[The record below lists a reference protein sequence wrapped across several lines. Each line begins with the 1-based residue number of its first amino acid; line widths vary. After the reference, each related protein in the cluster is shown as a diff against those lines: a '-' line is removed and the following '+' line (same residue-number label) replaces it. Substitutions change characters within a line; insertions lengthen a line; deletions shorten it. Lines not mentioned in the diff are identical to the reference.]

1 MNLSPSTL
9 RAYRRRLT
17 NLSSRNRSL
26 LLSGLPV
33 DQFLD
38 LHDVDYLLNKPSFWI
53 IQQLVA
59 RKASVPLCD
68 VMDPRHERA
77 NQVSKKLRRIAR
89 TTQFIEQERGT
100 EDLYVGWPFVRGQ
113 FMDGTSIHGP
123 LLFFPVKIEQK
134 GDQWHLTRRGDEEAF
149 INPTFTL
156 AYAHFNAIKLP
167 PDYVEK
173 EFDDFDKDVLA
184 FRTQLYEWLKASPL
198 RINFNQDLF
207 FDLLKP
213 FDKVNQKTL
222 LALEKMG
229 ELKLQPEAVLGIFP
243 QAGSFLVPDYDAL
256 INDERLVIGPT
267 GRSDELPTKNSS
279 LRPVGPITNHSSLRE
294 RSLRTPLPLDAS
306 QEAAVRA
313 VKAGESL
320 VVQGPP
326 GTGKSQLIA
335 NLMADAAAEGKRVL
349 LVCQKR
355 AALDVV
361 YTRLK
366 EVGMERF
373 IALIHDF
380 QDDRKTLYAQLAGQI
395 EAVDSYKHQNNGLDA
410 VLVERDFDRESQQI
424 DDLLA
429 DLQLFKD
436 ALFNTTEFGVSPKE
450 LYLSSNP
457 SAETIELGDVYT
469 QFPLTA
475 VDNFVQRLT
484 NYTGYQQRVGTTN
497 PWYDRVSFARFST
510 ADQFVIDRAIIDVRA
525 VAVEASSTA
534 TAQLGQIMLPTIW
547 KQWHESAW
555 ALEALLSLLTGENSR
570 VLWTAVQFLRT
581 SPDHPANTIAEGELL
596 RLADSWED
604 ALASPGPLAAMT
616 SRLGEMSSLVDSALE
631 ARDSFISWNWWQLT
645 NPGNEQLWQVAQANG
660 LTTSLNDLRVLKVRL
675 DKRLI
680 LDQLQSQ
687 TSEFLASF
695 PLPGEPATL
704 RLLQQA
710 RELTAR
716 IEDLPLLALLPDGSW
731 VSASTF
737 TNSVRAM
744 LAQAA
749 TVAEAMVDWQ
759 LYLTDTQIDTIWT
772 DENFANTLR
781 RILRVD
787 FDLLIENDR
796 IWADFSEAE
805 REVSKRLSGKADYFS
820 LFINSLRLIWLNQ
833 IEQKFP
839 VLRSVS
845 SLKMSQQ
852 EAALQDS
859 IQKKQQLSRDI
870 LGMHLRQQTY
880 RNLAFNRLNNVT
892 TYRDL
897 LHQTTKKRNV
907 WPVRRLMNQF
917 ADEVFRLVP
926 CWMASPESVSAIFPL
941 QEGLFDLVIFD
952 EASQCFAENGVPAMF
967 RGKQVIVTGDSQ
979 QLRPSDLYRTRIED
993 EQEEYGDSA
1002 DPIDQTALEV
1012 ESLLELAAQSL
1023 PQVSLTGHYRSRS
1036 LDLIQFSNEHFYQ
1049 NKLTLLPDR
1058 QMLNQHIPAIR
1069 YELVTG
1075 LWQQNTNPV
1084 EAEAVVNLVRQLV
1097 ADLPGKSIGVV
1108 TFNFPQQQLIQE
1120 MLETADSVCRV
1131 GEVAFV
1137 KNIENVQGDECDII
1151 IFSVGYAPDS
1161 TGRLTMQFGSLNMA
1175 GGANRLNVAVTRA
1188 REQVYVITSLRPEQL
1203 TVDTVANDGPR
1214 LLKAYLRYAQE
1225 VSEGRFRPQPRQV
1238 EGALRTAHLLK
1249 NNLAAQHPDWQPELP
1264 IADLTIRDAD
1274 QYVGLVLTDDDQYFA
1289 QTPKEAHALLP
1300 FALRNKQWPY
1310 ERRWSREHWKDANS
1324 SII

>member
-1 MNLSPSTL
+1 MKILDQTTL

-26 LLSGLPV
+26 LLSSLPI

-38 LHDVDYLLNKPSFWI
+38 LHDADYLLNKPSFWV

-59 RKASVPLCD
+59 RKASIPLCE
-68 VMDPRHERA
+68 VLDPRHERA

-89 TTQFIEQERGT
+89 TTQFIAQERGT

-123 LLFFPVKIEQK
+123 LLFFPVQVEQK

-156 AYAHFNAIKLP
+156 AYAHFNAVKLP

-198 RINFNQDLF
+198 KINFNQDLF

-222 LALEKMG
+222 QSLEKTG

-256 INDERLVIGPT
+256 LEESEKRPERERRDEET
-267 GRSDELPTKNSS
+267 GRVAGSSKPSS
-279 LRPVGPITNHSSLRE
+279 LSSFKE
-294 RSLRTPLPLDAS
+294 KFLRTPLPLDAS

-361 YTRLK
+361 YARLK
-366 EVGMERF
+366 EVGIERF

-395 EAVDSYKHQNNGLDA
+395 EAVESYKQQNNGLDA

-424 DDLLA
+424 DELLA
-429 DLQLFKD
+429 DLQSFKD
-436 ALFNTTEFGVSPKE
+436 ALFNTAEFGVSPKE

-457 SAETIELGDVYT
+457 SAETIELADVYT
-469 QFPLTA
+469 HFPLTS

-484 NYTGYQQRVGTTN
+484 HYTSYQQRVGVTHC
-497 PWYDRVSFARFST
+497 WYDRVSFAGFST
-510 ADQFVIDRAIIDVRA
+510 ADQFVVDRAILDVRVLA
-525 VAVEASSTA
+525 IEANTTA
-534 TAQLGQIMLPTIW
+534 IAQLGQSIPPTIW

-581 SPDHPANTIAEGELL
+581 SPNHPSNTVAEGELL
-596 RLADSWED
+596 RLADSWDD
-604 ALASPGPLAAMT
+604 ALASPGPLAETAF
-616 SRLGEMSSLVDSALE
+616 RLAELSSIVDSALE
-631 ARDSFISWNWWQLT
+631 VRDSFVRWTWWQLANT
-645 NPGNEQLWQVAQANG
+645 GKEQLRQVAQTNG
-660 LTTSLNDLRVLKVRL
+660 LTTSLNDLGILKIRL
-675 DKRLI
+675 GKRLA
-680 LDQLQSQ
+680 LNQLQTQ
-687 TSEFLASF
+687 TSPFLASF
-695 PLPGEPATL
+695 PLPGEPAAL

-710 RELTAR
+710 REMTAR
-716 IEDLPLLALLPDGSW
+716 IEDLPLLATLPEGAW
-731 VSASTF
+731 MSARTF
-737 TNSVRAM
+737 TESVRVMA
-744 LAQAA
+744 AQAA
-749 TVAEAMVDWQ
+749 LVADAMVDWQ
-759 LYLTDTQIDTIWT
+759 LYLTDTQIDAIWT
-772 DENFANTLR
+772 NENQANLLRKTLR
-781 RILRVD
+781 TD
-787 FDLLIENDR
+787 FDLLVENDR
-796 IWADFSEAE
+796 IWASFGEAE
-805 REVSKRLSGKADYFS
+805 KTVSHRLSGKADS
-820 LFINSLRLIWLNQ
+820 VAVFINSLRLIWLNQ
-833 IEQKFP
+833 LEQAFP

-852 EAALQDS
+852 EAALQDC

-907 WPVRRLMNQF
+907 WPVRRLLNQF

-952 EASQCFAENGVPAMF
+952 EASQCFAENGVPAMY
-967 RGKQVIVTGDSQ
+967 RGKQVIITGDSQ
-979 QLRPSDLYRTRIED
+979 QLRPSDLYRTRIDD
-993 EQEEYGDSA
+993 EQEESGQSA
-1002 DPIDQTALEV
+1002 DPIDRTALEV

-1036 LDLIQFSNEHFYQ
+1036 LDLIQFSNKHFYQ
-1049 NKLTLLPDR
+1049 DKLTLLPDR
-1058 QMLNQHIPAIR
+1058 QTLNERIPAIR

-1075 LWQQNTNPV
+1075 LWKQNTNPV
-1084 EAEAVVNLVRQLV
+1084 EAEAVLSLVRQLV

-1120 MLETADSVCRV
+1120 MMETADSVCRRD
-1131 GEVAFV
+1131 EVSFV

-1151 IFSVGYAPDS
+1151 IFSVGYAPDA
-1161 TGRLTMQFGSLNMA
+1161 TGRMAMQFGSLNMA

-1188 REQVYVITSLRPEQL
+1188 RERVYVITSLRPEQL
-1203 TVDTVANDGPR
+1203 TVETVANDGPR
-1214 LLKAYLRYAQE
+1214 LLKAYLQYALE
-1225 VSEGRFRPQPRQV
+1225 VSEGRFRPEPRPV
-1238 EGALRTAHLLK
+1238 EGALRTAYLLK
-1249 NNLAAQHPDWQPELP
+1249 TSLAAQYPDRQPELP
-1264 IADLTIRDAD
+1264 IADLTIRDGD

-1300 FALRNKQWPY
+1300 FALRDKHWPY
-1310 ERRWSREHWKDANS
+1310 ERRWSREFWKRA
-1324 SII
+1324 IY